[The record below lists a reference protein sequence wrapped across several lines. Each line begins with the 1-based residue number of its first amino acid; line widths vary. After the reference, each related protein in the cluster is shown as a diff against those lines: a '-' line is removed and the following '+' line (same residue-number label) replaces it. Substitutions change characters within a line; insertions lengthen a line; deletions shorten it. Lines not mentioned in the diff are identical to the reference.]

1 MKNSLGYHV
10 PTETIG
16 NVESIPILKLLAFT
30 LAGFITIMTE
40 TIPAGLLP
48 QISRDLN
55 ISESL
60 AGQMVSVYALGS
72 VIAAIPI
79 VAATR
84 SWSRRP
90 LFLLAIGGLLIFNS
104 LTALS
109 SSYMVI
115 LASRLVAGMSAGV
128 IWGVLAGYARN
139 MVPGHL
145 QGRALA
151 IVGIGQPIA
160 LCFGVPLGTW
170 LGSLFDWRGVFWI
183 MSALAL
189 ISIGW
194 VRTAIPDFLGQK
206 ETRHQSVKEIFLIP
220 GIRSILWVIFLWILA
235 HNILYTFISPY
246 LTSVGLGNRVDL
258 VLLLFG
264 VSSIVGIW
272 ITGIWVD
279 RSLRLL
285 TILSLTGFAL
295 AAILIGVGS
304 YHPWI
309 VLLGITLWGMTFGG
323 APTLLQTTIADTA
336 GNGADVAQSMLVTVF
351 NLAVA
356 GGGLI
361 GGGLLQQLGPS
372 SFTIIMFALA
382 ILSILVVFQ
391 AKSHGFKP
399 SRRNED

>member
-10 PTETIG
+10 TAETLG
-16 NVESIPILKLLAFT
+16 NVERVPILKLLAFT

-40 TIPAGLLP
+40 TMPAGLLS
-48 QISRDLN
+48 QISQDLN

-60 AGQMVSVYALGS
+60 AGQLISVYALGS

-90 LFLLAIGGLLIFNS
+90 LFLLAIGGLLVFNS

-109 SSYMVI
+109 SSYAII
-115 LASRLVAGMSAGV
+115 LGSRLIAGMSAGI
-128 IWGVLAGYARN
+128 IWGVLARYARH
-139 MVPGHL
+139 MVPVHL

-151 IVGIGQPIA
+151 IVGVGQPIA

-170 LGSLFDWRGVFWI
+170 LGSLFDWRGVFWV

-189 ISIGW
+189 ILIGW
-194 VRTAIPDFLGQK
+194 VSTTLPNFSGQK
-206 ETRHQSVKEIFLIP
+206 STNRQSVRKIFLLP
-220 GIRSILWVIFLWILA
+220 GIRSVLWVIFLWILA

-246 LTSVGLGNRVDL
+246 LKSVGLGNHVDM

-264 VSSIVGIW
+264 ISSTLGIL
-272 ITGIWVD
+272 ITGVWID
-279 RSLRLL
+279 QALRLL
-285 TILSLTGFAL
+285 TMFSLTGFACV
-295 AAILIGVGS
+295 AILLIAGNTHV
-304 YHPWI
+304 WI
-309 VLLGITLWGMTFGG
+309 VLLGITLWGITFGG
-323 APTLLQTTIADTA
+323 APTLLQTAIADAA
-336 GNGADVAQSMLVTVF
+336 GDDADVAQSMLVTVF

-356 GGGLI
+356 SGGLI
-361 GGGLLQQLGPS
+361 GGGLLQQIGPS
-372 SFTIIMFALA
+372 SFAITMFALV

-391 AKSHGFKP
+391 AKTYGFKP
-399 SRRNED
+399 GPRG